1 MTKINEFKEKERYTI
16 PLLIK
21 NCTKG
26 TTQKGAPYLNLVL
39 QDSTGT
45 IDGKLWDVK
54 SSDEE
59 AAVVGQVVQVNCEV
73 LLYNKAL
80 QLRVNSLTPLDQTTL
95 NMSDYLQTSH
105 YSEQVLRNEI
115 FNLMDTIQ
123 NQNLKI
129 LVKKMFNKVDAKFF
143 VYPAASKIHH
153 GYVGGLAEHTLGM
166 ANTAKAL
173 CSLYPTLNYDLLVSG
188 VLVHDMGKTVELGG
202 LIGGEYSTEG
212 KLIGHISICHGWLME
227 VAKEN
232 HLEDNEETI
241 LLRHM
246 ILSHHGKYE
255 FGSPVLPELVEA
267 EVLSFIDNIDARIN
281 TLNQA
286 LGQVKPGEWTS
297 KLFALEGRQFYK
309 PKI

>member
-1 MTKINEFKEKERYTI
+1 MSKINEFKEKERFTL

-21 NCTKG
+21 SCTKG

-39 QDSTGT
+39 QDSSGS

-54 SSDEE
+54 ESDEA
-59 AAVVGQVVQVNCEV
+59 AAVVGQVVNVNCEV

-80 QLRVNSLTPLDQTTL
+80 QLRVNALSPLDQNSV
-95 NMSDYLQTSH
+95 NMADFLQTSA
-105 YSEQVLRNEI
+105 YSEKVLRSEI
-115 FNLMDTIQ
+115 GLLIDSISNA
-123 NQNLKI
+123 NLKT
-129 LVKKMFNKVDAKFF
+129 LVKQMFNKVDKRFF

-166 ANTAKAL
+166 AKTAKAL

-202 LIGGEYSTEG
+202 LISGEYSTEG

-227 VAKEN
+227 VANEN
-232 HLEDNEETI
+232 HLDNAEETL

-255 FGSPVLPELVEA
+255 FGSPVLPELLEA
-267 EVLSFIDNIDARIN
+267 EVLSYIDNIDARIN

-286 LGQVKPGEWTS
+286 LSQVKQGEWTS
-297 KLFALEGRQFYK
+297 KQFALEGRQFYK
-309 PKI
+309 PKM